1 MPFLLILIL
10 FGLIAILFYP
20 KNIKYFKERHYSI
33 MMIWMK
39 YLSIVLGIRTEI
51 KGKVDASADL
61 FVSNH
66 VTYLDIIIINKLLPV
81 NFIAKDEISKWPII
95 GSLAFKTGTLFIKRG
110 NNVESTKMIQEM
122 QNRFRLNNKIVFFPE
137 GKIGNGKRIKKFHS
151 KLFKSIENREM
162 TIQPIAIRY
171 PQNFPDNTCYSK
183 EISLKSE
190 KGEMLSLYL
199 DFLMKPKSHVIIHFL
214 DKINTRDYNAL
225 DMPNIL
231 ADRINQELD
240 NLNP

>member
-1 MPFLLILIL
+1 
-10 FGLIAILFYP
+10 
-20 KNIKYFKERHYSI
+20 
-33 MMIWMK
+33 
-39 YLSIVLGIRTEI
+39 
-51 KGKVDASADL
+51 
-61 FVSNH
+61 
-66 VTYLDIIIINKLLPV
+66 
-81 NFIAKDEISKWPII
+81 
-95 GSLAFKTGTLFIKRG
+95 
-110 NNVESTKMIQEM
+110 
-122 QNRFRLNNKIVFFPE
+122 
-137 GKIGNGKRIKKFHS
+137 
-151 KLFKSIENREM
+151 M

-199 DFLMKPKSHVIIHFL
+199 DFLMKPKSHVIMHFL
-214 DKINTRDYNAL
+214 EKINTRDYNAL